1 MKKSYL
7 FLILALLMINP
18 AYSLKK
24 EHLNSSVRLE
34 SPDKHLVFS
43 FDINN
48 NYPSYSVSY
57 KGKSLI
63 EDSRLSMIFKET
75 GEFGRDLTISDP
87 VYRLIDETY
96 QLIVGKIKNA
106 RNFCREAKI
115 PLIEKNAPFR
125 TVILTVRIF
134 NDGLA
139 FRYEFPEQKNWKSI
153 LLTSE
158 NSTFNLSGDP
168 DVLALFRP
176 NFITSHEGLYTHLQ
190 YNKIIA
196 DTLMDMPVLFDFHG
210 IYMAI
215 TEAELVDYAGMYL
228 TKRNGALMSRLSPLP
243 KQQEVCV
250 KANLPHKSPWRVLM
264 ISDRIEDLFE
274 SDILTSL
281 NEPCKIKDTSWIKP
295 GKATWPW
302 WNGTIVGDSSITPGN
317 NFETN
322 KYYID
327 FCARNG
333 LEYHSVVEFGGHEWY
348 QNNSTNGYAPGT
360 VFDVT
365 KPVDGLDMQKVCD
378 YAKTK
383 GVGIRVWVHWAALY
397 PKLEEAFTLYE
408 KWGIKGLM
416 VDFMDRDDQ
425 EMVNIQN
432 EILQIAANHHLHIQ
446 FHGAYKPT
454 GLQRTYPNEFTREGT
469 LNYEVDKWDKTV
481 TPAHD
486 LNIVFTRL
494 LAGATDYHLGG
505 FRAMP
510 ENKFEIRYSKP
521 FVMGT
526 RCHMLAMY
534 VVLESYLGLVCDYP
548 EAYEG
553 QPGFEFIKKV
563 PTVWDKTKVLDAEIS
578 EYITFAREKEDDW
591 YVGSITNTPRDE
603 TIPFSFLPEGKFS
616 AEIYTDV
623 LDNANGLAK
632 DIQEVTSESKI
643 TVHLENGGGMVMHIR
658 KRQKP

>member
-1 MKKSYL
+1 MKNSL
-7 FLILALLMINP
+7 FLSVILFFFIVVLSISATGENIP
-18 AYSLKK
+18 AVLK
-24 EHLNSSVRLE
+24 
-34 SPDKHLVFS
+34 SPDGKLAFS
-43 FDINN
+43 LRIIDG
-48 NYPSYSVSY
+48 YPNYSVLL
-57 KGKSLI
+57 KGKI
-63 EDSRLSMIFKET
+63 VIADSRLSLKFKES
-75 GEFGRDLTISDP
+75 GEFGKDLYISSP
-87 VYRLIDETY
+87 VYRKIDETY
-96 QLIVGKIKNA
+96 NLIVGKTKTA
-106 RNFCREAKI
+106 RNFCNEATI
-115 PLIEKNAPFR
+115 
-125 TVILTVRIF
+125 ILEEQKDPRRRVLLVVRAF
-134 NDGLA
+134 NDGIA
-139 FRYEFPEQKNWKSI
+139 FRYEFPRQDKWKSF

-158 NSTFNLSGDP
+158 NTSFNIAGNP
-168 DVLALFRP
+168 KVLTLFRE
-176 NFITSHEGLYTHLQ
+176 NFTTSHEGLYTHLL
-190 YNKIIA
+190 YNEIKA
-196 DTLMDMPVLFDFHG
+196 DTLMDMPALFDFQG
-210 IYMAI
+210 IYVAI

-228 TKRNGALMSRLSPLP
+228 TKRNGTLMSRLSPLP
-243 KQQEVCV
+243 GQQKVCV
-250 KANLPHKSPWRVLM
+250 KASLPHKSPWRVMM
-264 ISDRIEDLFE
+264 ISERIGDLFE

-281 NEPCKIKDTSWIKP
+281 NEPCKIEDTSWIKP

-302 WNGTIVGDSSITPGN
+302 WNGTVVGDSTITPGN

-322 KYYID
+322 KYYVD
-327 FCARNG
+327 FCARNN
-333 LEYHSVVEFGGHEWY
+333 LEYHSVVEYGGHEWY
-348 QNNSTNGYAPGT
+348 QNNSTNGYSPGT

-432 EILQIAANHHLHIQ
+432 EILQRAANHHLHIQ

-505 FRAMP
+505 FRALP
-510 ENKFEIRYSKP
+510 ENKFQVRNSKP

-553 QPGFEFIKKV
+553 QPGFEFIKEV
-563 PTVWDKTKVLDAEIS
+563 PTIWDRTKVLDAKVS
-578 EYITFAREKEDDW
+578 EFIVFAREKNNDW
-591 YVGSITNTPRDE
+591 FIGSITNESRDE
-603 TIPFSFLPEGKFS
+603 TVSLSFIPKGTFS

-623 LDNANGLAK
+623 PGSPNSVNK
-632 DIQEVTSESKI
+632 EIRNVTHEGKV
-643 TVHLENGGGMVMHIR
+643 TLHLEPGGGMVMRIR
-658 KRQKP
+658 KK